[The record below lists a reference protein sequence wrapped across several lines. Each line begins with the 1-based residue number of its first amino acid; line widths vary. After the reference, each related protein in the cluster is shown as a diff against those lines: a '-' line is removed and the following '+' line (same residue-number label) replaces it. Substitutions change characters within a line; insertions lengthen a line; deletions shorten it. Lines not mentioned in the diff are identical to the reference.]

1 MNGKMAT
8 LYLYNLSNI
17 DLNLAAVV
25 IVNCQYPSQY
35 MGSLKIKLEVLICFI
50 KIRYL
55 HNFHF

>member
-17 DLNLAAVV
+17 DLNLAAV
-25 IVNCQYPSQY
+25 VNCQYPSQY